1 MARARADESVAID
14 CSDLVIDRLGH
25 GNPTRAIDGVTFTL
39 RAGELMCIAGATGSG
54 KSTLV
59 SALAG
64 ATDPSIRV
72 AGGEAL
78 VCGISV
84 RRPGR
89 RLRELTYR
97 TGYLPQRGGADLT
110 PQLTVQETIAEPI
123 LQRERRVNVKALA
136 IRVATLLDELH
147 LPLGTADKFPYELS
161 AGMRQRVA
169 IARSLVLEPRVLIAD
184 EPLANLDL
192 EVRHVVFDAIA
203 RRRTEHGMAALLVS
217 NDAAFA
223 RELRAETLMIREG
236 HVIARGTGADLV
248 WTPGAEP
255 DRAETAR

>member
-1 MARARADESVAID
+1 MARATGDASTAIVCED
-14 CSDLVIDRLGH
+14 IVIDRIGH
-25 GNPTRAIDGVTFTL
+25 SAPTRAIDGVTFAL
-39 RAGELMCIAGATGSG
+39 PAGELMCIAGATGSG

-64 ATDPSIRV
+64 SADASIRV
-72 AGGEAL
+72 VGGSAT
-78 VCGISV
+78 VCGVSV
-84 RRPGR
+84 RHPGR

-97 TGYLPQRGGADLT
+97 AGYLPQNAGALLT
-110 PQLTVQETIAEPI
+110 PQLTVQEIIAEPI

-147 LPLGTADKFPYELS
+147 LPLGLAASFPYELS

-169 IARSLVLEPRVLIAD
+169 IARALVLDPTVLIAD

-192 EVRHVVFDAIA
+192 EVRPVVFAAIT
-203 RRRTEHGMAALLVS
+203 RRRTERGMAALLVS

-223 RELRAETLMIREG
+223 RELGAETLMIREG
-236 HVIARGTGADLV
+236 HVVARGAGADLL
-248 WTPGAEP
+248 WTPGAEHP
-255 DRAETAR
+255 H

>member
-14 CSDLVIDRLGH
+14 CSDLVIDRWGH
-25 GNPTRAIDGVTFTL
+25 GDPTRAIDGVTFALT
-39 RAGELMCIAGATGSG
+39 AGELMCIAGPTGSG

-59 SALAG
+59 AALAG
-64 ATDPSIRV
+64 ASDATFRI
-72 AGGEAL
+72 AGGEAT
-78 VCGISV
+78 VADISI

-110 PQLTVQETIAEPI
+110 PQLTVQEAIAEPI
-123 LQRERRVNVKALA
+123 LRRERRVNAKALA
-136 IRVATLLDELH
+136 IRVATLLDEMH
-147 LPLGTADKFPYELS
+147 LPLVTAERFPYELS

-169 IARSLVLEPRVLIAD
+169 VARAFVLEPRVLIAD

-203 RRRTEHGMAALLVS
+203 RRRKEYGMAALLVS

-223 RELRAETLMIREG
+223 RELGADTLMIREG
-236 HVIARGTGADLV
+236 HVVARGVGADLV

-255 DRAETAR
+255 DRGGSER